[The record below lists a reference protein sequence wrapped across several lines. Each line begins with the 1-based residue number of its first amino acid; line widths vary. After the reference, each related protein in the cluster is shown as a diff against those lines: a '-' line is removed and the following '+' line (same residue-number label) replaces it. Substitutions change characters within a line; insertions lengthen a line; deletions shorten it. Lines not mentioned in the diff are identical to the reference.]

1 MFARVL
7 VLAVLSVAQAM
18 VPIAAARA
26 QTAEGTLI
34 AADGAAIGSVRLT
47 ETPHGVLIAA
57 TAEGLPPGPHAFH
70 IHAVGACQT
79 PDFTSAGGHFNP
91 TGAKHGILSPDGMH
105 AGDLPNVH
113 VAADGTLNV
122 EVLTQAVTLNDGPT
136 SLFDEDG
143 ASLVIHA
150 NADDYR
156 TDPTGEAGGRIACA
170 VIEAP

>member
-1 MFARVL
+1 M
-7 VLAVLSVAQAM
+7 
-18 VPIAAARA
+18 
-26 QTAEGTLI
+26 
-34 AADGAAIGSVRLT
+34 
-47 ETPHGVLIAA
+47 LIAA
-57 TAEGLPPGPHAFH
+57 TAEGLPPDPHAFR

-91 TGAKHGILSPDGMH
+91 TGAKHGILAPDGMH

-113 VAADGTLNV
+113 VAADATLKV

-143 ASLVIHA
+143 ASMVIHA